1 MTDVQIFTIALAIS
15 TSFLAVF
22 TGVFLNSNRLNDVK
36 ELLGAK
42 IEAVRANVSKDVDV
56 FRAETGARF
65 DRIEAKLE
73 KIDDNIA
80 RILADHEHRLTQ
92 LEGGKK

>member
-1 MTDVQIFTIALAIS
+1 MTNGQIFTIALAFS

-22 TGVFLNSNRLNDVK
+22 TGVFLNNNRLNDVK

-42 IEAVRANVSKDVDV
+42 IEAS
-56 FRAETGARF
+56 RAELERRS
-65 DRIEAKLE
+65 DRIEARLE

-80 RILADHEHRLTQ
+80 RILADHEHRLTE

>member
-22 TGVFLNSNRLNDVK
+22 LGVFLNNNRLNDVK

-42 IEAVRANVSKDVDV
+42 IEASRAGGSKEVAELRVLIEKNHSEMMVRLSDIEG
-56 FRAETGARF
+56 RIT
-65 DRIEAKLE
+65 RIENE
-73 KIDDNIA
+73 R
-80 RILADHEHRLTQ
+80 RIV
-92 LEGGKK
+92 